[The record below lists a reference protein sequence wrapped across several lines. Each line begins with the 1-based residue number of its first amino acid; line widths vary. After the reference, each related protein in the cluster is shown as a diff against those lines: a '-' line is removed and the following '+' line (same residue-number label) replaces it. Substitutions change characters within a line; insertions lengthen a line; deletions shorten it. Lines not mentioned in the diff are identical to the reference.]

1 VRSAPWARC
10 AMLRP
15 CRAFSVICRPPKLT
29 VRCTVT
35 LVRLISPD
43 SDPEILAIVAMLEAH
58 EIPCFVRGGGF
69 GGLYPGVQINAFNTR
84 DIMVPEE
91 HAAAALDLV
100 RDFEVQPS
108 APSEDPQPKPKGRLR
123 NLVELLLFGWFIPAS
138 RPGRNKP
145 TTGTPNQRL
154 ERP

>member
-1 VRSAPWARC
+1 
-10 AMLRP
+10 MLRP

-108 APSEDPQPKPKGRLR
+108 APSRSPRAGSGIWSSCCFLDGLSPPRGPAATNQLPVHLTNAWSGR
-123 NLVELLLFGWFIPAS
+123 ES
-138 RPGRNKP
+138 
-145 TTGTPNQRL
+145 
-154 ERP
+154 